1 MHDMVTV
8 FSAKDPLFEPPY
20 STFEPTKKDANVPN
34 INTIPG
40 EDVFYMDCRI
50 LPQYPLAAVR
60 KEVEKRVAEIAKK
73 YGVTVDVTDEQAGE
87 SPATPSDAPVVKA
100 LGAQISRVYGVVP
113 RPIGIGGGTVAAG
126 LRRLGLNAV
135 VWHRDT
141 GSAHSPNEYCLLES
155 LLCDTKVIA
164 GVMAG

>member
-1 MHDMVTV
+1 MGTV
-8 FSAKDPLFEPPY
+8 FSAKDPLFDPPY

-40 EDVFYMDCRI
+40 EDLFYMDCRI
-50 LPQYPLAAVR
+50 LPQYPLSIVR
-60 KEVEKRVAEIAKK
+60 KEVEKRVAEVAKK
-73 YGVTVDVTDEQAGE
+73 YGVTVDVTEEQSGE
-87 SPATPSDAPVVKA
+87 SPATPADAPVVKA

-113 RPIGIGGGTVAAG
+113 RPVGIGGGTVAAG

-135 VWHRDT
+135 VWHRT
-141 GSAHSPNEYCLLES
+141 TESAHAPNEYCLLES
-155 LLCDTKVIA
+155 LLGDTKVIA